1 MIRKASLLI
10 ASLAYVGVPLWT
22 SFALQRDAQAQRAA
36 HAFACGNAAM
46 GIIIFGLLLSA
57 TLSLVASAF
66 ALASFRKLPSPR
78 SRFRTLELVF
88 IAFPLLAGIVSV
100 ALLFLYA

>member
-1 MIRKASLLI
+1 M
-10 ASLAYVGVPLWT
+10 
-22 SFALQRDAQAQRAA
+22 A

-57 TLSLVASAF
+57 ALSLVASAF
-66 ALASFRKLPSPR
+66 ALASFRKLPLPR
-78 SRFRTLELVF
+78 SGLRTLELAL

>member
-1 MIRKASLLI
+1 MSRKASLVI
-10 ASLAYVGVPLWT
+10 ASMAYIGVPLWAL
-22 SFALQRDAQAQRAA
+22 FALQRDAEAQRVA
-36 HAFACGNAAM
+36 HAFACGNVAM
-46 GIIIFGLLLSA
+46 GIIVFGLMLCA

-100 ALLFLYA
+100 ALLFLYT